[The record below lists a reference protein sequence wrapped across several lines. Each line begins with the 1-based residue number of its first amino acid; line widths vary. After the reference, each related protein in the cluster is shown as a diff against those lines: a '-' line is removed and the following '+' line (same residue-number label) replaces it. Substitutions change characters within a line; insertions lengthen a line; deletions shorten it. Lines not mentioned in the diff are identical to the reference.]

1 MNLNPILRTVMVR
14 ISKALIYLMI
24 NRNSSI
30 EVNFFNSSTTSIF
43 DIIPYNYKIIYS
55 KSFFLSSGTAIKK
68 IISTQLF
75 DHLIGLFNVNR
86 TRPIL
91 LTSAGIP

>member
-43 DIIPYNYKIIYS
+43 DIIPYNSKIIYS
-55 KSFFLSSGTAIKK
+55 
-68 IISTQLF
+68 
-75 DHLIGLFNVNR
+75 N
-86 TRPIL
+86 
-91 LTSAGIP
+91 